1 MKNIWRRIIRREG
14 AFLFK
19 RKKSCGFFMFV
30 YPFIIMG
37 LILAIFSGKVL
48 DKIPLG
54 VVDNS
59 SGYYS
64 RELMRTLKSN
74 RFLSPRPFA
83 TVAAARKAL
92 DQGRIYGVVA
102 VDESYDKDL
111 LKNTGATINAWVNN
125 EYLLVGGNLT
135 KGLNAV
141 IGAMQAKYQRRN
153 LAALGVPSSMG
164 DSFASPLQVSE
175 NILYNPGMNYIY
187 FLGLGLL
194 PAVLQLFVCISVC
207 YSLLWDIK
215 TYHAKR
221 FRRIFED
228 RPYSAAAARI
238 GFYTAGYFAVFTV
251 MLAGIILL
259 FQVPAEGSLFRV
271 MCGGAAFVFM
281 TASTALLFAGCT
293 NNLRFCLSV
302 CAIYAAPAFA
312 FYGVSFPVQSM
323 PILARAWAEFLPGTH
338 LNRIFVNELLR
349 GVNAAGTWQDILF
362 MTAVGTVCFVLGAK
376 GYSRWVKQNKYLGP
390 KL

>member
-1 MKNIWRRIIRREG
+1 MKNLWRRLIRRES
-14 AFLFK
+14 AFVFE

-111 LKNTGATINAWVNN
+111 LKNTGATINAWINN
-125 EYLLVGGNLT
+125 EFLLVGGNLT

-281 TASTALLFAGCT
+281 TASTGLLFAGFT
-293 NNLRFCLSV
+293 NNLRFCLSI

>member
-83 TVAAARKAL
+83 TVVAARKAL
-92 DQGRIYGVVA
+92 DQGRIYGVVSI
-102 VDESYDKDL
+102 DESYDKDL
-111 LKNTGATINAWVNN
+111 LKNSGASINAWINN

-228 RPYSAAAARI
+228 RPYSAAAAKI

-281 TASTALLFAGCT
+281 TASTGLLFAGFT
-293 NNLRFCLSV
+293 NNLRFCLSI

-376 GYSRWVKQNKYLGP
+376 GYSRWVKQDKYLGP

>member
-1 MKNIWRRIIRREG
+1 MKNLWRRIIRREG

-281 TASTALLFAGCT
+281 TASTGLLFAGFT

-349 GVNAAGTWQDILF
+349 GVNAAGTWHDILF
-362 MTAVGTVCFVLGAK
+362 MTAVGAVCFALGAK
-376 GYSRWVKQNKYLGP
+376 GYARWVKQNKYLGP

>member
-1 MKNIWRRIIRREG
+1 MKNIWRRIIHREW
-14 AFLFK
+14 AFIFE
-19 RKKSCGFFMFV
+19 RKKNFGFFMLA
-30 YPFIIMG
+30 YPFVIMG

-48 DKIPLG
+48 DQIPVG

-92 DQGRIYGVVA
+92 DQGRIYGVLSI
-102 VDESYDKDL
+102 DESYDKDL
-111 LKNTGATINAWVNN
+111 LKNSGASINAWINN
-125 EYLLVGGNLT
+125 EFLLVGGNLT
-135 KGLNAV
+135 KGLNSV
-141 IGAMQAKYQRRN
+141 VGALQAKYQRRT
-153 LAALGVPSSMG
+153 LAALGVPASMG
-164 DSFASPLQVSE
+164 DSFASPVQVSE

-194 PAVLQLFVCISVC
+194 PAVLQIFICISVS
-207 YSLLWDIK
+207 YALLWDIK
-215 TYHAKR
+215 TYRA
-221 FRRIFED
+221 RRLRRVFEEH
-228 RPYSAAAARI
+228 PYAACAARI
-238 GFYTAGYFAVFTV
+238 TFYSVGYFAVFV
-251 MLAGIILL
+251 IMLTGIIAL
-259 FQVPAEGSLFRV
+259 FQVPVEGSLFRV
-271 MCGGAAFVFM
+271 MCGGIAFIFM
-281 TASTALLFAGCT
+281 TACAGLLFAGFT
-293 NNLRFCLSV
+293 NNLRFCLSI

-362 MTAVGTVCFVLGAK
+362 MTAVGAVCFVLGDK
-376 GYSRWVKQNKYLGP
+376 GYSRWVKQDKYLGP

>member
-1 MKNIWRRIIRREG
+1 MKNLWRRIIRREG

-111 LKNTGATINAWVNN
+111 LKNTGATINAWINN

-228 RPYSAAAARI
+228 RPYSAAAAKI

-281 TASTALLFAGCT
+281 TASTGLLFAGFT
-293 NNLRFCLSV
+293 NNLRFCLSI

-376 GYSRWVKQNKYLGP
+376 GYSRWVKQDKYLGP

>member
-1 MKNIWRRIIRREG
+1 MKNIWRRLIRRES
-14 AFLFK
+14 ALVFK

-48 DKIPLG
+48 DKIPIG

-64 RELMRTLKSN
+64 HELMRTLKSN

-83 TVAAARKAL
+83 TVEAARKAL

-111 LKNTGATINAWVNN
+111 LKNTGASVNAWINN

-141 IGAMQAKYQRRN
+141 IGALQAKYQRGK
-153 LAALGVPSSMG
+153 LAALGVPSSME

-175 NILYNPGMNYIY
+175 TILYNPGMNYIY

-194 PAVLQLFVCISVC
+194 PAVLQLFICISVC
-207 YSLLWDIK
+207 YSFLWDIK
-215 TYHAKR
+215 TYHA
-221 FRRIFED
+221 RRLRPFFTE
-228 RPYSAAAARI
+228 RPYTAGAARMA
-238 GFYTAGYFAVFTV
+238 FYAAGYFAVFAV
-251 MLAGIILL
+251 MLSGVTAF
-259 FQVPAEGSLFRV
+259 FQIPVEGSFFSV

-281 TASTALLFAGCT
+281 TASTGLLFAGCT
-293 NNLRFCLSV
+293 NNLRFCLSI
-302 CAIYAAPAFA
+302 CAVYAAPAFA

-349 GVNAAGTWQDILF
+349 GVNGAGTWREILF
-362 MTAVGTVCFVLGAK
+362 MAAVGAVCFMLGAK
-376 GYSRWVKQNKYLGP
+376 GYARWLKRDKYLGP

>member
-1 MKNIWRRIIRREG
+1 MKNLWRRIIRRES
-14 AFLFK
+14 AFVFE
-19 RKKSCGFFMFV
+19 RKKSCGFFMFI

-48 DKIPLG
+48 DKIPVG

-83 TVAAARKAL
+83 TVVAARKAL

-111 LKNTGATINAWVNN
+111 LKNTGATINAWINN

-251 MLAGIILL
+251 MLVGIIAL
-259 FQVPAEGSLFRV
+259 FQVPVEGSLFRV

-281 TASTALLFAGCT
+281 TASTGLLFAGCT
-293 NNLRFCLSV
+293 NNLRFCLSI